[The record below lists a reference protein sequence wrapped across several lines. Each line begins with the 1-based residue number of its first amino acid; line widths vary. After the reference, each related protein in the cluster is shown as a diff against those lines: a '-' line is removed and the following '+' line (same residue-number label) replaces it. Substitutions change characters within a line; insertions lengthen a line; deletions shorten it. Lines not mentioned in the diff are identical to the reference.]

1 MSDSQKILLVDDEKD
16 FCFFVKAHLERSGNY
31 QLRTLNYG
39 NEALEEARTFQP
51 DLILLDLVMP
61 DKSGDEVYA
70 EIKEDPSTQHI
81 PIIFLTALASE
92 MPEESN
98 SPIQTVAGKYFI
110 AKPVGK
116 ERLLQAIH
124 SVLD

>member
-16 FCFFVKAHLERSGNY
+16 FCFFVKAHLERSENY
-31 QLRTLNYG
+31 QLRTLNHG
-39 NEALEEARTFQP
+39 NEALKEARSFQP

-70 EIKEDPSTQHI
+70 EIKEDASTQHI

-92 MPEESN
+92 MPEEQN
-98 SPIQTVAGKYFI
+98 TPIQTVGGKYFI

-116 ERLLQAIH
+116 ARLLQAIH